1 MQACYNR
8 RLHSS
13 RAAFMSTTETL
24 HGGQLRAA
32 SKHYQIP
39 LDDWLDLSTG
49 INPHSYPIANLP
61 QSCWQRLPEQ
71 NDGLE
76 NAAAHYYGSAELLAV
91 AGSQSAIDHLPD
103 LFSSPKNVGIL
114 HPAYASHANAWR
126 KSQHHVIPLAPTDIE
141 NALNKI
147 DVLVLVNPV
156 NPTTHVFSREQL
168 MRWHQT
174 LQQRNAWL
182 IIDEAFIDTNAE
194 SSLIQTHAQKN
205 LIVLRSIGK
214 FFGLAGIRLGFVW
227 AQQAIRNALA
237 DKQHDWGI
245 SHPARWV
252 ATQALQDN
260 IWQQQQREQ
269 LPQLAQR
276 LQTLLQTYLPSTIH
290 RSDFFAYCLCESA
303 HHYAEQLAKHGIL
316 IRSFVKPA
324 ALRFGLPANETG
336 WQRLEQALKQI
347 KLKP

>member
-1 MQACYNR
+1 
-8 RLHSS
+8 
-13 RAAFMSTTETL
+13 MSTIENL

-32 SKHYQIP
+32 SKRYHIP

-61 QSCWQRLPEQ
+61 QSCWQRLPEH

-76 NAAAHYYGSAELLAV
+76 AAAAHYYGSDALLAV
-91 AGSQSAIDHLPD
+91 AGSQSAIDTLPD

-126 KSQHHVIPLAPTDIE
+126 KAQHHVIPLTISEIE
-141 NALNKI
+141 NQLKHI

-156 NPTTHVFSREQL
+156 NPTTHLFSRKQL
-168 MRWHQT
+168 MCWHQQ

-182 IIDEAFIDTNAE
+182 IVDEAFIDTNAE
-194 SSLIQTHAQKN
+194 ASLIQTRAQKN

-227 AQQAIRNALA
+227 AEQTIRNTLA
-237 DKQHDWGI
+237 NKQHDWGI

-252 ATQALQDN
+252 AKHALQDSV
-260 IWQQQQREQ
+260 WQQQQREQ

-276 LQTLLQTYLPSTIH
+276 LQTVLQTYLPFTIY
-290 RSDFFAYCLCESA
+290 RSDLFAYCLCEFA
-303 HHYAEQLAKHGIL
+303 KDYAEQFAQRGVL
-316 IRSFVKPA
+316 IRSFSEPA
-324 ALRFGLPANETG
+324 ALRFGLPAHEIA
-336 WQRLEQALKQI
+336 WQRLENALKQI